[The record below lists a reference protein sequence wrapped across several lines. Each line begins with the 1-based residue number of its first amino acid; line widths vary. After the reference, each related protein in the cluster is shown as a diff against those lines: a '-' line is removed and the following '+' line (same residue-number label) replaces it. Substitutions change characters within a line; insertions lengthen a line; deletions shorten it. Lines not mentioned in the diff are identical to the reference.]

1 MPCINNPLPY
11 LVAYDPTNPQLHMV
25 SSSVATLL
33 KRSDVKY
40 WYCQISCK
48 NSFVCFDI
56 EKLIPQEIMKD
67 IVMGDVY
74 IVVDNGL
81 EPFLSVADS
90 IYENLVVKAGI
101 PAKKI
106 ILLSSVPT
114 MIDHV
119 KTLSKK
125 FSADEILVEWFSMFE
140 WNLIDYITNRQ
151 IKPLDTLQKKK
162 YPKKFINFNRRWRL
176 HRPLMM
182 TLLHDKKLID
192 SGFISFGQSDFHN
205 DTWDQK
211 WKELQWYYKDSP
223 EILEILN
230 RNESVKTLPSMYLD
244 TEDLITNRAEQ
255 TDSTDQYYLD
265 SYFSVINET
274 TYHTK
279 PGYDGVV
286 FFSEKIFKAVAMKHP
301 FIVATAPNSLEYFR
315 KLGYKTFHPY
325 INESYDLEM
334 DDGKRMIMIVDEIDR
349 LCKLEGA
356 EFKEFLKQLKMI
368 CNHNYHNMINKSV
381 FTYPMN

>member
-11 LVAYDPTNPQLHMV
+11 LVAYDITNPQLHMV
-25 SSSVATLL
+25 LSSVATHL
-33 KRSDVKY
+33 KRGDVEY

-56 EKLIPQEIMKD
+56 EKLIPQETMKD
-67 IVMGDVY
+67 IVLGNVY

-119 KTLSKK
+119 KTLSKR
-125 FSADEILVEWFSMFE
+125 FSADEIRVEWFSMFE

-192 SGFISFGQSDFHN
+192 SGFVSFGQSDFHN

-211 WKELQWYYKDSP
+211 WKEMQWYYKDSP

-230 RNESVKTLPSMYLD
+230 RNEAVKTLPAMYLD

-255 TDSTDQYYLD
+255 TNSTDQYYLD

-274 TYHTK
+274 TYHTN

-325 INESYDLEM
+325 IDESYDLET
-334 DDGKRMIMIVDEIDR
+334 DDGKRMIMIVNEIER
-349 LCKLEGA
+349 LCKLEGT
-356 EFKEFLKQLKMI
+356 EFKEFLKQAKMI
-368 CNHNYHNMINKSV
+368 CNHNYQNMINKSV